1 MKSSSLNDGLNNL
14 VPVKVYLVLTRNLL
28 HLVHLN
34 AFFFL
39 LQHNIKKLRS
49 NIYKSH
55 ENVSAKRILAR
66 GSPPKFIV
74 WKHWT
79 DAFQWDQQHSLP
91 LHHRLRPD
99 HFDLTSSSLMR
110 NHLAEQVL
118 NKDMLNLLKV
128 CSTSTNCI
136 FLTVFLSKE

>member
-1 MKSSSLNDGLNNL
+1 MALSSFL
-14 VPVKVYLVLTRNLL
+14 R
-28 HLVHLN
+28 N

-39 LQHNIKKLRS
+39 LQHNIKKLRN

-55 ENVSAKRILAR
+55 ENVSAKRILAK

-91 LHHRLRPD
+91 LHHKLRPD